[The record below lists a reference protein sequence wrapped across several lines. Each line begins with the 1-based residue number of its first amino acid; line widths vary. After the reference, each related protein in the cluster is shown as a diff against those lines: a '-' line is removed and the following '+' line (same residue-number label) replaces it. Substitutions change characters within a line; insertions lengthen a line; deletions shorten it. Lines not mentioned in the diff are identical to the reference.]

1 MAVKVAPSILSGDF
15 SKMGEEVRS
24 LEAAGA
30 DWIHCDVMDGMFVPN
45 ITFGPKMIAD
55 LRKCTKLTLD
65 AHLMVQNPERYVER
79 FAAAGADYITVHV
92 EATDQPAEALKK
104 IRELG
109 CRSGIVLNP
118 ETPVSAVLPLLELC
132 DMVLVMSVH
141 PGFGGQKY
149 IPDVDQK
156 LQELRRWIDASG
168 RQILLEIDG
177 GVCVENVGRVKSLG
191 ADVIVAG
198 SYVFGASDR
207 AAVIRSIREC
217 D

>member
-24 LEAAGA
+24 LDHAGA

-55 LRKCTKLTLD
+55 LRRHTNLILD
-65 AHLMVQNPERYVER
+65 AHLMVQAPERYIEQ
-79 FAAAGADYITVHV
+79 FAKAGADYITVHI
-92 EATDQPAEALKK
+92 EATEDAPGTLRR

-109 CRSGIVLNP
+109 CKCGIVLNP
-118 ETPVSAVLPLLELC
+118 KTPVSAVLSVLNQC

-149 IPDVDQK
+149 IPEVSEK
-156 LQELRRWIDASG
+156 VRSLRAEIDRLG
-168 RQILLEIDG
+168 GGILLEIDG
-177 GVCVENVGRVKSLG
+177 GVCAENVGMIRALG
-191 ADVIVAG
+191 VDVIVAG
-198 SYVFGASDR
+198 SYVFGAEDR
-207 AAVIRSIREC
+207 SRVIEAIRAC
-217 D
+217 

>member
-15 SKMGEEVRS
+15 SRMGEEVRS
-24 LEAAGA
+24 LEQAGA
-30 DWIHCDVMDGMFVPN
+30 DWVHCDVMDGMFVPN

-55 LRKCTKLTLD
+55 LRKCTELTLD
-65 AHLMVQNPERYVER
+65 AHLMVQAPERYLEQ

-92 EATDQPAEALKK
+92 EATEQPAAALKR

-109 CRSGIVLNP
+109 CRCGIVLNP
-118 ETPVSAVLPLLELC
+118 ETPVSAVLPVLELC

-149 IPDVDQK
+149 LPVADAK
-156 LQELRRWIDASG
+156 LRELRRRIDSSG
-168 RQILLEIDG
+168 REILLEIDG
-177 GVCVENVGRVKSLG
+177 GVCAENVGHIKSLG

-198 SYVFGASDR
+198 SYVFGAPDR
-207 AAVIRSIREC
+207 TAVIRSIREC

>member
-15 SKMGEEVRS
+15 SRMGEEVRS
-24 LEAAGA
+24 LEQAGA
-30 DWIHCDVMDGMFVPN
+30 DWVHCDVMDGMFVPN

-55 LRKCTKLTLD
+55 LRKCTELTLD
-65 AHLMVQNPERYVER
+65 AHLMVQAPERYLEQ
-79 FAAAGADYITVHV
+79 FAAAGAYYITVHV
-92 EATDQPAEALKK
+92 EATEQPSAALKR

-109 CRSGIVLNP
+109 CRCGIVLNP

-149 IPDVDQK
+149 LPEADAK
-156 LQELRRWIDASG
+156 LRELRRRIDSSG
-168 RQILLEIDG
+168 REILLEIDG
-177 GVCVENVGRVKSLG
+177 GVCAENVGHIKSLG

-198 SYVFGASDR
+198 SYVFGAPDR